1 MSLKIEHAHLVLPY
15 QVLQDAWLIS
25 REGKI
30 TAYGCGVS
38 PQQTFSTVIDAK
50 GQYLTPGFVD
60 LHVHGGAGA
69 DFRDGEEA
77 AFVRAM
83 QAHLAGGTTTMLATV
98 SSTTLEG
105 TLESLRIYE
114 AMRQREA
121 QLPPLPRLAGV
132 HLEGPYFS
140 QKERGAQ
147 DETIIR
153 LPDAAEYER
162 ILEQAPCLRRW
173 SIACEL
179 PGALELGERLHKRG
193 IMASVGHS
201 DATTAQVYEAFGRG
215 FHSVTH
221 LYSGCSVLHRNGPHR
236 EGGVVEAAF
245 LIDEMDV
252 EVIADGVHLPP
263 DFLRLIYKIKGP
275 EHIALITDSIR
286 AGAADVPEG
295 TVVYDD
301 IAPVTLDGTTDLYN
315 EWWFIRFAERLTTME
330 KIHAAA
336 KGDAAFADEPAF
348 LKAAQYVATFSE
360 NGYFQDGAA
369 GSVFP
374 AAQALFTQ
382 GKAGLLF
389 CGAWIPTEMAS
400 QTPPEM
406 EMKMFALPELPDS
419 VSPWHEEIW
428 SNAAGITVDGKNK
441 ENAINFLKIFSSMG
455 VQEGLTALK
464 NPSPLVGGPA
474 TQELDQ
480 IENIVNNA
488 TSISGNYGDLQQYG
502 DWFVN
507 VLGPLSTQLINGAIT
522 PEAFITQ
529 LDTDTAAFYQ

>member
-1 MSLKIEHAHLVLPY
+1 MKKRIALFLAIAMIVTLL
-15 QVLQDAWLIS
+15 A
-25 REGKI
+25 
-30 TAYGCGVS
+30 GCG
-38 PQQTFSTVIDAK
+38 
-50 GQYLTPGFVD
+50 
-60 LHVHGGAGA
+60 
-69 DFRDGEEA
+69 
-77 AFVRAM
+77 
-83 QAHLAGGTTTMLATV
+83 GGT
-98 SSTTLEG
+98 SSTPSSAPASGEG
-105 TLESLRIYE
+105 SGSS
-114 AMRQREA
+114 A
-121 QLPPLPRLAGV
+121 QPVGTDKLV
-132 HLEGPYFS
+132 IWSYMNEGEPIS
-140 QKERGAQ
+140 TWEQS
-147 DETIIR
+147 IV
-153 LPDAAEYER
+153 DAYSAEY
-162 ILEQAPCLRRW
+162 P
-173 SIACEL
+173 
-179 PGALELGERLHKRG
+179 
-193 IMASVGHS
+193 
-201 DATTAQVYEAFGRG
+201 
-215 FHSVTH
+215 
-221 LYSGCSVLHRNGPHR
+221 
-236 EGGVVEAAF
+236 
-245 LIDEMDV
+245 DV
-252 EVIADGVHLPP
+252 EVEIVFCGREIASQFQTKLNDKEADDFPDIIIQNTGVLAPLAQEGLFEP
-263 DFLRLIYKIKGP
+263 LDEALTTPAYDQDKTWGETFIPNLMESMKINGVSYFIP
-275 EHIALITDSIR
+275 ESMYTHGFFYD
-286 AGAADVPEG
+286 AAMFRELGLEVPNTWDDLMDVCETLKENG
-295 TVVYDD
+295 

-488 TSISGNYGDLQQYG
+488 TSISGNYGDLQQYHRRMRRVSHVCPHYAAVG
-502 DWFVN
+502 AAGVDLH
-507 VLGPLSTQLINGAIT
+507 LGIQFCEHL
-522 PEAFITQ
+522 E
-529 LDTDTAAFYQ
+529 

>member
-1 MSLKIEHAHLVLPY
+1 MKKRIAFFLAIAMIVTLL
-15 QVLQDAWLIS
+15 A
-25 REGKI
+25 
-30 TAYGCGVS
+30 GCG
-38 PQQTFSTVIDAK
+38 
-50 GQYLTPGFVD
+50 
-60 LHVHGGAGA
+60 
-69 DFRDGEEA
+69 
-77 AFVRAM
+77 
-83 QAHLAGGTTTMLATV
+83 GGT
-98 SSTTLEG
+98 SSTPSSAPASGEG
-105 TLESLRIYE
+105 SGSS
-114 AMRQREA
+114 A
-121 QLPPLPRLAGV
+121 QPVGTDKLV
-132 HLEGPYFS
+132 IWSYMNEGEPIS
-140 QKERGAQ
+140 TWEQS
-147 DETIIR
+147 IV
-153 LPDAAEYER
+153 DAYSAEY
-162 ILEQAPCLRRW
+162 P
-173 SIACEL
+173 
-179 PGALELGERLHKRG
+179 
-193 IMASVGHS
+193 
-201 DATTAQVYEAFGRG
+201 
-215 FHSVTH
+215 
-221 LYSGCSVLHRNGPHR
+221 
-236 EGGVVEAAF
+236 
-245 LIDEMDV
+245 DV
-252 EVIADGVHLPP
+252 EVEIVFCGREIASQFQTKLNDKEADDFPDIIIQNTGVLAPLAQEGLFEP
-263 DFLRLIYKIKGP
+263 LDEALTTPAYDQDKTWGETFIPNLMESMKINGVSYFIP
-275 EHIALITDSIR
+275 ESMYTHGFFYD
-286 AGAADVPEG
+286 AAMFRELGLEVPNTWDDLMDVCETLKENG
-295 TVVYDD
+295 

-488 TSISGNYGDLQQYG
+488 NSISGNYGDLQQYG

-522 PEAFITQ
+522 PETFITQ